1 MSTQKRITLQQIN
14 ETLQHN
20 TLFQSA
26 LLHGSPDL
34 FCNQVRE
41 PEQAVANSLCFVS
54 DLTTLENAVQNK
66 AAVIIINHKLKEK
79 IPNHLLTPQLGLI
92 SVQNISLAMSTV
104 LPLFDDKKQ
113 RFHQGIHAT
122 AIIASTAKLGKNIS
136 IGAYSVIGDNCQ
148 IADNTIIGSHV
159 VIESMATLG
168 SNCILHPFAFVG
180 SRCQIGSFCEI
191 HPHTTIGSDGFGFAP
206 DQQNIRHKIPQIG
219 IVVVED
225 NVEFG
230 ANCAIDRATLG
241 ETRIGKGTKFDNNCH
256 IAHNCKIGQ
265 NNVFAAGFM
274 MAGSSQVGNNC
285 MFGGQAVVTD
295 HVKVGDN
302 VIVGGKA
309 AVTKDTLTAG
319 AYTGYPLEPIKDAMK
334 TLVNMTHVTEMR
346 KQLNEVRKHLNLEQE

>member
-1 MSTQKRITLQQIN
+1 MSTQKRITLKQIIA
-14 ETLQHN
+14 TLQSN
-20 TLFQSA
+20 TLFQSQ
-26 LLHGSPDL
+26 LLNGSPDL
-34 FCNQVRE
+34 FCNKACE
-41 PEQAVANSLCFVS
+41 PEYANNNSLCFAS
-54 DLTTLENAVQNK
+54 DFASIESTIQKQTSIL
-66 AAVIIINHKLKEK
+66 IIPQKLKEK
-79 IPNHLLTPQLGLI
+79 IPAQLLTPQLGLI

-104 LPLFDDKKQ
+104 LPLFDDKKL

-122 AIIASTAKLGKNIS
+122 AVIHPTAKLGKNVS
-136 IGAYSVIGDNCQ
+136 IGAYSVIGEDCIVGDNCL
-148 IADNTIIGSHV
+148 ISSHV
-159 VIESMATLG
+159 VIENFAEIG
-168 SNCILHPFAFVG
+168 NNCLLHSFAFVG
-180 SRCQIGSFCEI
+180 SRCQIGSQCEI

-206 DQQNIRHKIPQIG
+206 DQENIRHKIPQLG

-295 HVKVGDN
+295 HVKVGNN

-319 AYTGYPLEPIKDAMK
+319 AYTGYPLEPIKEAMK
-334 TLVNMTHVTEMR
+334 TLVNMTHITEMR
-346 KQLNEVRKHLNLEQE
+346 KQLNEVRKHLNLDQE